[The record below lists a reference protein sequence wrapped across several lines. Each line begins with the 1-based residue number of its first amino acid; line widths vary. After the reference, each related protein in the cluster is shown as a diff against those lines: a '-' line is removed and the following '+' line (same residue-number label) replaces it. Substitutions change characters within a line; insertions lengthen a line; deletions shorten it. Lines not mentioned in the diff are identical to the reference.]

1 MNRWPLLAL
10 VGWATAGCATRATP
24 IAETPNDVRIE
35 IAFERA
41 DGTRVAA
48 PSATCRAGQRA
59 NAMAVEPYTYVKDY
73 EVEVG
78 QECFIVD
85 PVIETLDEGVWFEC
99 DVADAPDGRVKLA
112 YKVRRAALKRPIETF
127 TTTLGAFTK
136 PVTIQIPK
144 LVTDEVEGTADLAFG
159 VESRVV
165 RVPVGAGAEPVVV
178 LARVVPVSPGK
189 TPAAESAPQ

>member
-1 MNRWPLLAL
+1 MKHWPLLVF

-24 IAETPNDVRIE
+24 IAESPNDVRIE

-41 DGTRVAA
+41 DGTRVVA

-78 QECFIVD
+78 QDCFIAD
-85 PVIETLDEGVWFEC
+85 PVIETLHEGVWFEC
-99 DVADAPDGRVKLA
+99 DVTGAPDGRVKLA
-112 YKVRRAALKRPIETF
+112 YKARRAALKRPIETF

-136 PVTIQIPK
+136 PVTIQIPE
-144 LVTDEVEGTADLAFG
+144 LVTDEVEGTADLALG
-159 VESRVV
+159 VESRVA
-165 RVPVGAGAEPVVV
+165 RVPVGAGTEPVVV
-178 LARVVPVSPGK
+178 FARVVPVSPGE
-189 TPAAESAPQ
+189 TSATESAPQ